1 MKWQDFNPAEDGSS
15 DKEKI
20 EKYLGEIDWSYL
32 EPHFRAGN
40 LVYVDPCLDL
50 KSAGLAFSSDNQQQ
64 VKAWLISGDL
74 VKPCDLHVK
83 HWKKTKALFKATI
96 VRPFILIQPQQLSEG
111 P

>member
-1 MKWQDFNPAEDGSS
+1 MKWQDYNPAEDVSS

-32 EPHFRAGN
+32 EPHYQAGN

-50 KSAGLAFSSDNQQQ
+50 NSAGLAISSDNQQL
-64 VKAWLISGDL
+64 VMAWLKSGDL
-74 VKPCDLHVK
+74 VKPCDLHVQ
-83 HWKKTKALFKATI
+83 HWKKMKVQFKATI
-96 VRPFILIQPQQLSEG
+96 VRPFILIQPEKLSEG